1 MIRYDRPAAVSA
13 FEAISAAQKLAF
25 APVAFQASVALER
38 LGILQAVADAK
49 EQGVTA
55 REIAERLSL
64 PVYGVRVLLD
74 MGLSIGLV
82 WQHAERYVL
91 DKVGHFWLNDAM
103 TRVNA
108 DFVTD
113 VCYDAMSSLHESVEQ
128 QAPRGLARFGNWP
141 TLYPGLTRL
150 PAHVRSS
157 WLKFDHFYSSSAFA
171 QALEHVFATRPR
183 RLLDVGGN
191 TGLWAVA
198 CVEHDPAVEVT
209 IVDLPEQARLTS
221 ERFRAGPFAERV
233 RVVALDLLDPKV
245 ALPRGADAIWMS
257 QLLDCFSEPQAAH
270 ILRLAADAV
279 NADGSLFVLEPLCDR
294 QRFHAASYIVNATS
308 LYFTCVANGVSR
320 MFHSHDLLRLVR
332 EAGLTVVAEHDHL
345 GRAHTLLHCRKA
357 S

>member
-1 MIRYDRPAAVSA
+1 MIRYDRPADVSA

-25 APVAFQASVALER
+25 APIAFQASVALER
-38 LGILQAVADAK
+38 LGILQAVADTK
-49 EQGVTA
+49 EHGATA
-55 REIAERLSL
+55 GEIAERLSL

-82 WQHAERYVL
+82 WQRAERYVL

-113 VCYDAMSSLHESVEQ
+113 VCYDAMSSLQASVEQ
-128 QAPRGLARFGNWP
+128 QAPRGLARFGSWP

-171 QALEHVFATRPR
+171 PALSHVFKARPR

-191 TGLWAVA
+191 TGLWATA
-198 CVEHDPAVEVT
+198 CVEHDADVEVT

-221 ERFRAGPFAERV
+221 ERFRDGPHAERV
-233 RVVALDLLDPKV
+233 RVVALDLLDPNA
-245 ALPRGADAIWMS
+245 ALPQGADVVWMS
-257 QLLDCFSEPQAAH
+257 QLLDCFSEEQAARV
-270 ILRLAADAV
+270 LRLAADAMS
-279 NADGSLFVLEPLCDR
+279 ADSSLFVLETLCDR
-294 QRFHAASYIVNATS
+294 QKFDAATYSVNATS
-308 LYFTCVANGVSR
+308 LYFTCIANGVSR
-320 MFHSHDLLRLVR
+320 MFRSEDLLRLVH
-332 EAGLTVVAEHDHL
+332 EAGLTVTAEHDHI
-345 GRAHTLLHCRKA
+345 GRGHTLLHCRKA
-357 S
+357 G